1 MHQTPAREPAQPSGI
16 PAAPVSTTT
25 PSGAPAHSGTP
36 RIAVE
41 ALSRR
46 YGAVTAID
54 QISLEVAEGEI
65 VCLLGPSGSGK
76 STLLRVMAGI
86 ERPSVGRVLL
96 DGVEVAGP
104 RTFVE
109 PERRRVGMVFQD
121 YALFPHLTVAANV
134 AFGLRG
140 QSRSDV
146 ESTIGA
152 LLDRLGLRR
161 YATSYPHMLS
171 GGEQQR
177 VALARALAPS
187 PRVLLM
193 DEPFSSLDR
202 RLREDVRQHTMTL
215 LRETRTT
222 TVFVTHDPD
231 EALRLADRI
240 ALLKDGRLVQCG
252 GPEELYS
259 RPATRFAARFF
270 GDINELGGMCRSG
283 RVETAFGSFEA
294 TDIRE
299 GATVGVCIRP
309 EHLSLSARPTGLA
322 ARVLRTEFVGE
333 IDHLSLSVP
342 GVDAPIA
349 VRAFGRTRL
358 APGDRVHVHVDPQYA
373 FVLEQDKG

>member
-1 MHQTPAREPAQPSGI
+1 M
-16 PAAPVSTTT
+16 
-25 PSGAPAHSGTP
+25 
-36 RIAVE
+36 
-41 ALSRR
+41 
-46 YGAVTAID
+46 TAID

-86 ERPSVGRVLL
+86 ERPSAGRVLL

-140 QSRSDV
+140 RSRSDV

-171 GGEQQR
+171 GGERQR

-187 PRVLLM
+187 PRVLLL

-202 RLREDVRQHTMTL
+202 RLREDVRQHTMAL

-240 ALLKDGRLVQCG
+240 ALLKDGRVVQCG

-270 GDINELGGMCRSG
+270 GDINELQGMCRSG
-283 RVETAFGSFEA
+283 RVETALGSFEA

-299 GATVGVCIRP
+299 GASRGCLHQAGTSEPVGPAHRIGRTRSQDRVRRRDQS
-309 EHLSLSARPTGLA
+309 SLAER
-322 ARVLRTEFVGE
+322 
-333 IDHLSLSVP
+333 P
-342 GVDAPIA
+342 GVDAPVA

-358 APGDRVHVHVDPQYA
+358 APGDRVHLHVDPQYA
-373 FVLEQDKG
+373 FVLEYDKG

>member
-222 TVFVTHDPD
+222 TV
-231 EALRLADRI
+231 
-240 ALLKDGRLVQCG
+240 
-252 GPEELYS
+252 S
-259 RPATRFAARFF
+259 
-270 GDINELGGMCRSG
+270 
-283 RVETAFGSFEA
+283 
-294 TDIRE
+294 
-299 GATVGVCIRP
+299 
-309 EHLSLSARPTGLA
+309 
-322 ARVLRTEFVGE
+322 
-333 IDHLSLSVP
+333 
-342 GVDAPIA
+342 
-349 VRAFGRTRL
+349 
-358 APGDRVHVHVDPQYA
+358 
-373 FVLEQDKG
+373 